1 MNVRAIFATL
11 SLLMLAVVAA
21 PAAAGAADASPAGV
35 WQIAIE
41 TPDGGALNVE
51 LTLKQDGD
59 ELTGVLVGD
68 DAVETEISDAEF
80 EDGQL
85 SFKISRDFSGQE
97 LKSTFQGKLDGDKF
111 AGTVDFELGSESG
124 TLTATGTRAAAASV
138 AGAWKLSI
146 ETPDGNTL
154 APVLMLTQEGETVTG
169 TFTGDDGNEVEI
181 EDGSFKDGE
190 LAFSYT
196 ADFGGQSLITKFKLE
211 VEGDKLA
218 GAVEYDLSG
227 QTGELDVTGA
237 RPEMNLNGTW
247 LLVAT
252 SDAGVFE
259 PKLHLK
265 HDGDDISGNY
275 EWTESVVAEVQDGE
289 IVGGELIFTV
299 THDFDGQEIV
309 VKFKVKQDGEKL
321 AGLAEYDLGGQTGTA
336 EIEGSRSK
344 AADIAGDW
352 NIAITGENGD
362 TIEVTA
368 KLTQDGD
375 KIGGDYTGPAG
386 DAKVSDAK
394 LDGKT
399 LTFKVV
405 RERDGQELILNYK
418 GEVDGDTITGD
429 VEFDFDGQTRST
441 TFEAKRS

>member
-1 MNVRAIFATL
+1 
-11 SLLMLAVVAA
+11 
-21 PAAAGAADASPAGV
+21 
-35 WQIAIE
+35 
-41 TPDGGALNVE
+41 
-51 LTLKQDGD
+51 
-59 ELTGVLVGD
+59 
-68 DAVETEISDAEF
+68 
-80 EDGQL
+80 
-85 SFKISRDFSGQE
+85 
-97 LKSTFQGKLDGDKF
+97 
-111 AGTVDFELGSESG
+111 
-124 TLTATGTRAAAASV
+124 
-138 AGAWKLSI
+138 
-146 ETPDGNTL
+146 
-154 APVLMLTQEGETVTG
+154 
-169 TFTGDDGNEVEI
+169 
-181 EDGSFKDGE
+181 
-190 LAFSYT
+190 
-196 ADFGGQSLITKFKLE
+196 
-211 VEGDKLA
+211 
-218 GAVEYDLSG
+218 
-227 QTGELDVTGA
+227 
-237 RPEMNLNGTW
+237 
-247 LLVAT
+247 
-252 SDAGVFE
+252 
-259 PKLHLK
+259 
-265 HDGDDISGNY
+265 
-275 EWTESVVAEVQDGE
+275 VAEVQDGE